1 MFSTC
6 FLVGIIADFS
16 DRKDT
21 NKPLFGNTNNQQSE
35 IRREKV
41 YIEITGRTV
50 QRHVAA
56 MQKKGVLKR
65 EGTNKGK

>member
-35 IRREKV
+35 IHREKV